1 MVSKYL
7 QNIGWLKTQIAEAG
21 SHHLGTKHLLHLH
34 CSVASFKKLLLTI
47 LLCRRFQFAF
57 RRGKDGARL
66 QFVHKTFLLQY
77 TSALDQNQSKGVNK
91 LVCNGITDV
100 RDLATRSMGFTDGR
114 LVLRPTSRDIHKH
127 FSFLFMDSS
136 ALPTVFLISGK
147 MCDFASF
154 HAHCLEIS

>member
-1 MVSKYL
+1 MVGKYL

-21 SHHLGTKHLLHLH
+21 SHLGTRYLLHLC

-77 TSALDQNQSKGVNK
+77 TSALDQNQSKGVHK
-91 LVCNGITDV
+91 LVCNGIADV

-147 MCDFASF
+147 MCDFDSF
-154 HAHCLEIS
+154 HAHCLEIF